1 VLAQALISSFA
12 GALRRKTDGTDVTG
26 RAAYGKPE
34 YFNLRSH
41 VILLYYRL
49 CSLPRFKNLVLTDDL
64 ANPAICME
72 IFL

>member
-12 GALRRKTDGTDVTG
+12 GALRRKTDGTEGTG
-26 RAAYGKPE
+26 RAAYERPE
-34 YFNLRSH
+34 YFNLRPQ
-41 VILLYYRL
+41 VILYYRL
-49 CSLPRFKNLVLTDDL
+49 CSLPRFKNLVLTHDL